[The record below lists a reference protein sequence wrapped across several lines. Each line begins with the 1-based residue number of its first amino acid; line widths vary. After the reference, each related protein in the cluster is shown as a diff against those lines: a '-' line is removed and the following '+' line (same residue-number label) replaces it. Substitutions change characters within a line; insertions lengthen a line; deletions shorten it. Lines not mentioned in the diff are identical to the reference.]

1 MMGNWWGF
9 EGWGM
14 GFGFIFMILF
24 WALIA
29 AAILAV
35 IRWALRASESPE
47 RHAPREKS
55 PLEIVRERYAR
66 GEIGREEYE
75 QLKQDLET

>member
-1 MMGNWWGF
+1 MMGNWWGS

-14 GFGFIFMILF
+14 GFGFMFMILF

-29 AAILAV
+29 AAIVTV
-35 IRWALRASESPE
+35 IRWALRASDSPE
-47 RHAPREKS
+47 RRAPREKT

-75 QLKQDLET
+75 QLKRDLET